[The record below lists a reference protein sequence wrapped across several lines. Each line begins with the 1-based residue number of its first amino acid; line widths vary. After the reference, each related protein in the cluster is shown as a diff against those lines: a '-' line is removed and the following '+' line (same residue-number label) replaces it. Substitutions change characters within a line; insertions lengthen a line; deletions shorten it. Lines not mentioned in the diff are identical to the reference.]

1 MEDKLSLIAPYNLW
15 NGHSLPFGY
24 LRTEYTEKLM
34 RYTGNRLIKILT
46 GQRRVGKS
54 FIMRQL
60 AMQLMRH
67 GVPDRNTLFINREL
81 SVFNFI
87 QTADDL
93 NALVACYR
101 EKLAP
106 EGKIY
111 IFIDEVQEIKDW
123 EKVVN
128 SLSQDY
134 TIDADIF
141 LSGSNSRLLSGE
153 LATLISGRYI
163 EMTVY
168 PFSYSEYRG
177 LWQLQAGRDSF
188 LRYLRD
194 GGLPELINLPDVD
207 VKQRYLEGLRD
218 SIMLKDIVKRY
229 SIKDVALLENLFAY
243 LVNNASSL
251 VSVNG
256 IVKYV
261 KGRGNKV
268 SYDTV
273 AAYIGYLQE
282 AYLMHKA
289 IRYNISGKELLGGN
303 FKVYPNDQS
312 YHNYLFPTAGY
323 GRGYALEGIVYMEL
337 LRRGYEINIGVLYN
351 AEIDFVATSGPRTL
365 YIQVAYSV
373 GDEATAEREYGAFS
387 GIKGE
392 GEKIL
397 VTLDD
402 EWMPVRDGVRHIPAW
417 KLEDALI

>member
-153 LATLISGRYI
+153 LATLISGIYI
-163 EMTVY
+163 EMTVF

-177 LWQLQAGRDSF
+177 LWELPTGRDSF

-261 KGRGNKV
+261 KGRGSKV

-282 AYLMHKA
+282 AYLLHKT

-323 GRGYALEGIVYMEL
+323 GRGYALEGIEYMEL
-337 LRRGYEINIGVLYN
+337 LRRGYEVNRGVLYN

-417 KLEDALI
+417 ELDGVLI